1 MRCGVSEC
9 PHKGLNSTSNLPENS
24 LIGEQHDALSDA
36 RRSDR
41 RLIEL
46 VESWAG
52 LSEDVKD
59 RIAEL
64 VVAAREASASSE
76 SLCEQNG

>member
-1 MRCGVSEC
+1 M
-9 PHKGLNSTSNLPENS
+9 
-24 LIGEQHDALSDA
+24 IGEQGDTLSDA

-76 SLCEQNG
+76 SLCEQND